1 VLPPVNHLEQ
11 DTSVTPP
18 LIFCLLVIGH
28 VVPCGVGQVNQNSRV
43 QNLRKGS
50 IKMAK
55 TVTDAE
61 MRKFRENK
69 RKARRMLNAMLAAGE
84 ITGPEFNKRVNTLS
98 SLKVGQTIPRS
109 LVVSDKKYKAELT
122 EVPPLKDG
130 KTAPKMMKPTP
141 PPAGR
146 KKKKNEKTE
155 SMITPTPPPKGRK
168 KKRAEKL
175 YDTIDPRTGK
185 PSGNKVSASR
195 HLANIDAFKKRE
207 KEGTV
212 MTEEEAKRGSK
223 TAKELLESLKRQIK
237 KNKGN
242 NDMRKGG
249 MVINTVDNRRNK

>member
-1 VLPPVNHLEQ
+1 
-11 DTSVTPP
+11 
-18 LIFCLLVIGH
+18 
-28 VVPCGVGQVNQNSRV
+28 
-43 QNLRKGS
+43 
-50 IKMAK
+50 MAK

-69 RKARRMLNAMLAAGE
+69 RKARRMLNALLAAGE

-109 LVVSDKKYKAELT
+109 LVVSDKKYQAELA

-130 KTAPKMMKPTP
+130 KAAPKMTKPTP

-155 SMITPTPPPKGRK
+155 SMTTPTPPPKGRK

-185 PSGNKVSASR
+185 PSGKKVSASR

-212 MTEEEAKRGSK
+212 MTEAEAKRGSK
-223 TAKELLESLKRQIK
+223 TGKRVMEILGFTK
-237 KNKGN
+237 KNKGSS
-242 NDMRKGG
+242 DMRKGG
-249 MVINTVDNRRNK
+249 MVINTVDNRRKK